1 MSRAWVKGLATGG
14 ALALLP
20 GLALAQG
27 NVERGKSLFVQY
39 CASCHGPAGKGD
51 GPAAS
56 VLNPKPK
63 NLTDKTYMATLK
75 DEYVLDLVQK
85 GGAGVGKSPLMP
97 PLGSQLKEGDI
108 RDVIAYLRNL
118 SK

>member
-1 MSRAWVKGLATGG
+1 MSGAWLKSLATVG
-14 ALALLP
+14 ALTLLP

-27 NVERGKSLFVQY
+27 NVERGKGLYAQY
-39 CASCHGPAGKGD
+39 CVSCHGPAGKGD

-56 VLNPKPK
+56 VLDPKPR
-63 NLTDKTYMATLK
+63 NLTDKTYMMKLK
-75 DEYVLDLVQK
+75 DEYVFDLIRK

-108 RDVIAYLRNL
+108 RDVIAYIRSLA
-118 SK
+118 K